1 VLGQPAGGLVVG
13 VETDPALPVPPL
25 LGSSVREPVSQAL
38 TSSFSFC
45 ASAITFWATCDGTS
59 S

>member
-1 VLGQPAGGLVVG
+1 VLGQPAARLVVG
-13 VETDPALPVPPL
+13 VEPDLALPVRPL
-25 LGSSVREPVSQAL
+25 LRSSVREPVSQAL